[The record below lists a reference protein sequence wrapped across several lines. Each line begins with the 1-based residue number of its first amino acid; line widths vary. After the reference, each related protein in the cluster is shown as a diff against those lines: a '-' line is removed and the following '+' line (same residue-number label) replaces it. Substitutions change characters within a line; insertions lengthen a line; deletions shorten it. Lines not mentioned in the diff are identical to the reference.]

1 MNIYPTFHRGQTP
14 AKIIDENAIET
25 KKAEYKGHGS
35 IPQQEN
41 LENIENIGHLS
52 PIPENIIIPSEHKIE
67 KIPQKDTI
75 ITHMISASKDNSLR
89 IWNRTGECEGIKR
102 GNDAFQRILEIGK
115 YIIATK
121 YNGSMDVLMN
131 TSPYTKLF
139 GLTGHRGG
147 IPAICKLRSTQG
159 ATLIATGGDDASIRI
174 WDLDARECVGVLDGG
189 HKSAIKCLIQ
199 HSTGCLI
206 SGSLD
211 SKVIIWNINDRQI
224 VKTLSQENYST
235 VYGIIELF
243 NHKIFSYYNNSKIRV
258 KEWDLEEMTN
268 NMILTTYDVEHKGF
282 TSGVQI
288 SDNFVLLGAENGNLD
303 LYKCSPYIHIISK
316 YSNIHNSSI
325 TQILTINQ
333 TFVITCSTDK
343 TIKIFDVKSESV
355 VDEYE
360 KLHSDSVE
368 DILIQVI
375 LPEKHIID
383 KIVLIIG
390 GYKLP
395 VKKEKLLRIAPI
407 FKQFIGEEDAIELPY
422 YDSDISYNE
431 ILLPYITKGKFIIR
445 DEILSECIIMSIYF
459 PFIKDKCDQYI
470 TLNQKIID
478 NSFAANVIN
487 EIFLSAL
494 DSYPEKSSIYIYIYI
509 IN

>member
-1 MNIYPTFHRGQTP
+1 
-14 AKIIDENAIET
+14 
-25 KKAEYKGHGS
+25 
-35 IPQQEN
+35 
-41 LENIENIGHLS
+41 
-52 PIPENIIIPSEHKIE
+52 
-67 KIPQKDTI
+67 
-75 ITHMISASKDNSLR
+75 MISASKDNNLR
-89 IWNRTGECEGIKR
+89 IWNKKGKCEGIKH
-102 GNDAFQRILEIGK
+102 GNDAFQRLLEIGK

-131 TSPYTKLF
+131 TSPYNKLF

-147 IPAICKLRSTQG
+147 IPAICKLCSIAET
-159 ATLIATGGDDASIRI
+159 TLIATGGEDGSIRI
-174 WDLDARECVGVLDGG
+174 WDLDGRECVEVLDGG
-189 HKSAIKCLIQ
+189 HKSAIKCLLQ

-206 SGSLD
+206 SGSID
-211 SKVIIWNINDRQI
+211 SKVIIWNINDRRI
-224 VKTLSQENYST
+224 VKTLPQGENNT

-258 KEWDLEEMTN
+258 KEWALDGKTKEMIITA
-268 NMILTTYDVEHKGF
+268 YDVEHKGF
-282 TSGVQI
+282 MSGVQI
-288 SDNFVLLGAENGNLD
+288 SDNFVLLGAENGNLN
-303 LYKCSPYIHIISK
+303 LCRCSPYILMLNS

-343 TIKIFDVKSESV
+343 TIKIFDVDKKSV

-360 KLHSDSVE
+360 KLHTDSVE
-368 DILIQVI
+368 DILFQVA
-375 LPEKHIID
+375 LPERHIID

-407 FKQFIGEEDAIELPY
+407 FKQLIGEEDVIELPY
-422 YDSDISYNE
+422 YDADISYIE
-431 ILLPYITKGKFIIR
+431 ILLPYITKGNIIIR
-445 DEILSECIIMSIYF
+445 NEILPECIIMSTYF

-478 NSFAANVIN
+478 NSFAANDLN
-487 EIFLSAL
+487 EVFLSAL
-494 DSYPEKSSIYIYIYI
+494 DPYPENSSNIDIYIYI
-509 IN
+509 